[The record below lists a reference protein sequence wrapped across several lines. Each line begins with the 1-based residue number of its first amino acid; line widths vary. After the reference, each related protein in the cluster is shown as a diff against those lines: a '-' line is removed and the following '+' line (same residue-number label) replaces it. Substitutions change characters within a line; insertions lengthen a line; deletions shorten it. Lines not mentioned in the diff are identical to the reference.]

1 MHAVQKYIMWAAVEN
16 KNEPFPR
23 IIWNFHIGMP
33 DNRKKRRI
41 GGSMGPRRYGLK
53 QFQKSIWRVQRY
65 VWAMMCLGV
74 LMALMCHLGICQKDA
89 PVRATCHLG

>member
-1 MHAVQKYIMWAAVEN
+1 
-16 KNEPFPR
+16 
-23 IIWNFHIGMP
+23 MP

-53 QFQKSIWRVQRY
+53 QFQKEYLEGPKV
-65 VWAMMCLGV
+65 VWAMICLGV
-74 LMALMCHLGICQKDA
+74 LMALMCHLEICQKYA